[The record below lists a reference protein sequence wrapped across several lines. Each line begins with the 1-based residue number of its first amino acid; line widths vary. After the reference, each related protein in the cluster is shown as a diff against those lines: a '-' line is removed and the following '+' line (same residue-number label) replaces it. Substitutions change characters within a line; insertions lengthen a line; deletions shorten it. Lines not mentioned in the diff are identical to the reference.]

1 MTNLIQSIE
10 VTAKRGAEGLSPDAR
25 EMLAQALRDLQRT
38 DGGFA
43 GLDGRSDP
51 YYSFFAWLGL
61 RTLGAEY
68 DRDRLCAYMT
78 EHRRS
83 ARRIEARCAEVV
95 LLREGRRSRAAG
107 WCAVVG
113 SLLRG
118 EARDAYGAFML
129 GLLADTLLA
138 SGMPRWAVRAAWSTL
153 AAREWGRLPTPQ
165 LAAAWVIAGSAR
177 EEASSLLAA
186 LERRRY
192 ACGGFAA
199 AAGAPP
205 DLLATAVARF
215 ALGSRQSAT
224 DTRDAVAKV
233 QVRKGE
239 LDMDLAFVEACWLED
254 GLFGPSPSAVHG
266 DAEHTFYGLLALGTC
281 R

>member
-10 VTAKRGAEGLSPDAR
+10 ATARRGAEGLAPDAR
-25 EMLAQALRDLQRT
+25 GELVSALLALQRP

-61 RTLGAEY
+61 RALGAEY

-78 EHRRS
+78 ANRRS

-107 WCAVVG
+107 WRAVVG

-118 EARDAYGAFML
+118 EAGDAYGAFML

-138 SGMPRWAVRAAWSTL
+138 SGMPRWAVRAAWRTL
-153 AAREWGRLPTPQ
+153 ATREWGRLPTPQ
-165 LAAAWVIAGSAR
+165 LAAARVIAGIAR

-186 LERRRY
+186 LERRRC

-215 ALGSRQSAT
+215 VIGSRQSAT
-224 DTRDAVAKV
+224 DTRDAAAKV
-233 QVRKGE
+233 LMRKGE
-239 LDMDLAFVEACWLED
+239 LDMDLAFVEACWLEN
-254 GLFGPSPSAVHG
+254 GLFGPSPSALRG
-266 DAEHTFYGLLALGTC
+266 DVEHTFYGLLALGSC